1 MSKIS
6 SPLAVGGI
14 IFIILGTIMLI
25 AGIITL
31 IANKSNPSL
40 WYIWFLI
47 IMGLVMGI
55 AGGVMLAIA
64 LATNN
69 KQISYTDYELKS
81 QPNTY
86 STIPQNINYQQQ
98 LQPVSQLADIHIT
111 KSATDGNSVVSST
124 LNPYNYQ
131 MNMPNLNY
139 STT

>member
-31 IANKSNPSL
+31 IANKSNPSV

-47 IMGLVMGI
+47 ITGLIMGI

-64 LATNN
+64 LASNPKPVT
-69 KQISYTDYELKS
+69 YTDYELKT
-81 QPNTY
+81 QPNTGNTY
-86 STIPQNINYQQQ
+86 QNTDTLYQTVIPQTVVPNI
-98 LQPVSQLADIHIT
+98 SIT
-111 KSATDGNSVVSST
+111 NAATDGNSVVSST
-124 LNPYNYQ
+124 LNPVSYQ
-131 MNMPNLNY
+131 MNIPNLNY
-139 STT
+139 TST